1 MNKFETVIIIKPEIS
16 KEEFDKTIEEFKD
29 LIISFSNEKKAKIKT
44 EDIGVKKLAYEIQKH
59 KEGHYFI
66 IEFYSN
72 DENINEFRRV
82 VRYNDNVLK
91 FIVVRKDEE

>member
-44 EDIGVKKLAYEIQKH
+44 EDIGIKKLAYEIQKH

-66 IEFYSN
+66 FEFYSHSE
-72 DENINEFRRV
+72 DITELERVFRINE
-82 VRYNDNVLK
+82 NVLK
-91 FIVVRKDEE
+91 YIVVRKDEE

>member
-1 MNKFETVIIIKPEIS
+1 MNRFETVIIIKPEIS
-16 KEEFDKTIEEFKD
+16 KEEFEKTIEEFKD

-44 EDIGVKKLAYEIQKH
+44 EDIGVKKLAYEVQKH

-72 DENINEFRRV
+72 SENINEFRRV
-82 VRYNDNVLK
+82 VRYNENVLK